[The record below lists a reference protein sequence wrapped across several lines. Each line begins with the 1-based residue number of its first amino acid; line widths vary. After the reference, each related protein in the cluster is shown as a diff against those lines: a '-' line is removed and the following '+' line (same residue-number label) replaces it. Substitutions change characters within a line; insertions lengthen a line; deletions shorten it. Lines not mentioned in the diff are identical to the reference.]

1 MSIEQFTAAIKGEPF
16 RPLVLHTAAG
26 KEYRVDHPEL
36 AMRTPGG
43 CTIVV
48 ADGEHSVAV
57 LDLLLIEAITYATS
71 APASKA

>member
-1 MSIEQFTAAIKGEPF
+1 MTIEQFAATIKAEPF
-16 RPLVLHTAAG
+16 RPFVLHTAAG
-26 KEYRVDHPEL
+26 KEHRVDHPEL

-43 CTIVV
+43 RTVVV

-71 APASKA
+71 SPATTV